1 MSPAMIQG
9 IANLVNFLLF
19 AGVLIYFAGPAVKK
33 IVKDRHEATLAAIR
47 EAEAAHREAEEALKA
62 TQTRLGNI
70 EQEFAQLLEQAR
82 TMAAAQGAT
91 IEAEAREDAERVKA
105 QAKGEIERERQA
117 AVQEIRQ
124 MVMAQAFDRAALEL
138 QQQMNP
144 EQQRQLVG
152 SIIQK
157 VGDGSLPLK

>member
-1 MSPAMIQG
+1 MISA

-19 AGVLIYFAGPAVKK
+19 VGVLVYFAGPAVKK
-33 IVKDRHEATLAAIR
+33 IVQDRHAATMASIR
-47 EAEAAHREAEEALKA
+47 EAESAHREAEEALKA

-70 EQEFAQLLEQAR
+70 EQEFTQLLEQAR
-82 TMAAAQGAT
+82 TMAAAQGKS
-91 IEAEAREDAERVKA
+91 IEETAREDAERLKA
-105 QAKGEIERERQA
+105 SAKAEIERERLA
-117 AVQEIRQ
+117 AVQEIRHL
-124 MVMAQAFDRAALEL
+124 VLAQAFDRAALEL
-138 QQQMNP
+138 QQQMSP